1 MARKKVLVV
10 DDSMSA
16 VLWQKLVLRQEAYDV
31 VTASD
36 GEAAVAAA
44 IAERPDLIIMD
55 VVMPGMDGLEAS
67 RRIRATP
74 ATQHVPIIMTT
85 TREKLAN
92 VEATAEAAAESA
104 AADFLMKPIERAAL
118 LEKVGGYLGD

>member
-16 VLWQKLVLRQEAYDV
+16 VLWQKLVLRQESYDV

-44 IAERPDLIIMD
+44 VAERPDLIIMD

-67 RRIRATP
+67 RKIRATP
-74 ATQHVPIIMTT
+74 ATQHVPIIMTA
-85 TREKLAN
+85 TRENLAN
-92 VEATAEAAAESA
+92 VEATAEVAS
-104 AADFLMKPIERAAL
+104 ADFLMKPIERAAL

>member
-44 IAERPDLIIMD
+44 VAERPDLIIMD
-55 VVMPGMDGLEAS
+55 VVMPGMGGLEAS

-85 TREKLAN
+85 TPENLAS
-92 VEATAEAAAESA
+92 VEATAEVAS
-104 AADFLMKPIERAAL
+104 ADFLMKPIERAAL

>member
-44 IAERPDLIIMD
+44 VAERPDLIIMD

-67 RRIRATP
+67 RKIRATP
-74 ATQHVPIIMTT
+74 ATQHVPIIMTA
-85 TREKLAN
+85 TRENLAN
-92 VEATAEAAAESA
+92 VEATAEVAS
-104 AADFLMKPIERAAL
+104 ADFLMKPIERAAL

>member
-44 IAERPDLIIMD
+44 VAERPDLIIMD

-67 RRIRATP
+67 RKIRATP
-74 ATQHVPIIMTT
+74 ATQHVPIIMTA
-85 TREKLAN
+85 TRENLAN
-92 VEATAEAAAESA
+92 VEATAEVTS
-104 AADFLMKPIERAAL
+104 ADFLMKPIERAAL

>member
-44 IAERPDLIIMD
+44 VAERPDLIIMD
-55 VVMPGMDGLEAS
+55 VVMPGMGGLEAS

-74 ATQHVPIIMTT
+74 ATQHVPIVMTT
-85 TREKLAN
+85 TREKLAH
-92 VEATAEAAAESA
+92 VEATAEAAS
-104 AADFLMKPIERAAL
+104 ADFLVKPIERAAL
-118 LEKVGGYLGD
+118 LEKVAGYLGD

>member
-44 IAERPDLIIMD
+44 VAERPDLIIMD

-67 RRIRATP
+67 RKIRATP

-85 TREKLAN
+85 TPENLAS
-92 VEATAEAAAESA
+92 VEATAEVAS
-104 AADFLMKPIERAAL
+104 ADFLMKPIERAAL

>member
-44 IAERPDLIIMD
+44 IAEHPDLIIMD

-92 VEATAEAAAESA
+92 VEATAEAAS
-104 AADFLMKPIERAAL
+104 ADFLVKPIERAAL

>member
-10 DDSMSA
+10 DDSKSA

-44 IAERPDLIIMD
+44 VAERPDLIIMD

-67 RRIRATP
+67 RKIRATP
-74 ATQHVPIIMTT
+74 ATQHVPIIMTA
-85 TREKLAN
+85 TRENLAN
-92 VEATAEAAAESA
+92 VEATAEVTS
-104 AADFLMKPIERAAL
+104 ADFLMKPIERAAL

>member
-10 DDSMSA
+10 DDSKSA

-44 IAERPDLIIMD
+44 VAERPDLIIMD
-55 VVMPGMDGLEAS
+55 AVMPGMDGLEAS

-74 ATQHVPIIMTT
+74 ATQHVPIVMTA
-85 TREKLAN
+85 TRENLAN
-92 VEATAEAAAESA
+92 VEATAAVAS
-104 AADFLMKPIERAAL
+104 ADFLMKPIERAAL

>member
-92 VEATAEAAAESA
+92 VEATAEATAESA

>member
-16 VLWQKLVLRQEAYDV
+16 VLWQKLVLRREAYDV

-92 VEATAEAAAESA
+92 VEATAEAAA
-104 AADFLMKPIERAAL
+104 ADFLMKPIERAAL

>member
-44 IAERPDLIIMD
+44 VAERPDLIIMD
-55 VVMPGMDGLEAS
+55 AVMPGMDGLEAR

-85 TREKLAN
+85 TREKLTN
-92 VEATAEAAAESA
+92 VEATTEVEAG
-104 AADFLMKPIERAAL
+104 DFLMKPIERVAL
-118 LEKVGGYLGD
+118 LEKVGGYLRD

>member
-10 DDSMSA
+10 DDSKSA

-44 IAERPDLIIMD
+44 VAERPDLIIMD
-55 VVMPGMDGLEAS
+55 AVMPGMDGLEAS

-74 ATQHVPIIMTT
+74 ATQHVPIVMTA
-85 TREKLAN
+85 TREHLAN
-92 VEATAEAAAESA
+92 VEATAAVAS
-104 AADFLMKPIERAAL
+104 ADFLMKPIERAAL

>member
-92 VEATAEAAAESA
+92 VEATAEAAA
-104 AADFLMKPIERAAL
+104 ADFLMKPIERAAL

>member
-10 DDSMSA
+10 DDSKSA

-44 IAERPDLIIMD
+44 VAERPDLIIMD

-67 RRIRATP
+67 RKIRATP
-74 ATQHVPIIMTT
+74 ATQHVPIIMTA
-85 TREKLAN
+85 TRENLAN
-92 VEATAEAAAESA
+92 VEATAEVAS
-104 AADFLMKPIERAAL
+104 ADFLMKPIERAAL